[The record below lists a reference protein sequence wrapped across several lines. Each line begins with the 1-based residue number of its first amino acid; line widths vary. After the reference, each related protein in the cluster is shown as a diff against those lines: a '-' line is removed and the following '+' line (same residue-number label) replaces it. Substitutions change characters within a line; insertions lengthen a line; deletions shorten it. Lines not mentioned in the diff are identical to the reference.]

1 MNNEPVKPLNHF
13 NAGIRAADL
22 LQFTAADYSVM
33 TGKKMNY
40 WQKLSFKVMK
50 IKLRKELKK
59 NPDLLLNDFYKEN
72 KRMGVGWIILLAV
85 LSTLLLLLLIFAIA
99 YGKQR

>member
-1 MNNEPVKPLNHF
+1 MSNEPVKSLSPV
-13 NAGIRAADL
+13 NAGIKAADL
-22 LQFTAADYSVM
+22 LQFTPADYSAM

-59 NPDLLLNDFYKEN
+59 NPDLLMNDFYKEN
-72 KRMGVGWIILLAV
+72 KRIGTGWIILLAV

-99 YGKQR
+99 YSKQ